1 MPSVVAQHFERRL
14 DTTGYPVK
22 VFNVA
27 HNNLDGPF
35 PSFLSTALVGL
46 VAQHCSDAPGSCNMY
61 VALNGGNNKLYCPA
75 KADPATDALLPE
87 DYSLLAKQNVG
98 CVAKDGVTYEI
109 SSVLQGKPV
118 KLKLSENPA
127 MPAAQPREGMYPPVA
142 AAVPGDAANAVP
154 ASRVQV
160 RQPQQPTKPALPVAA
175 IAGIVAGGVGF
186 IALVAV
192 LGYVVVYRKWYTVRA
207 AQSFRKMQEGPLAAT
222 ADGATVNSSSP
233 AAALP
238 SLTAPVPAAVA
249 AEGTLGGDDRV

>member
-1 MPSVVAQHFERRL
+1 
-14 DTTGYPVK
+14 
-22 VFNVA
+22 
-27 HNNLDGPF
+27 
-35 PSFLSTALVGL
+35 
-46 VAQHCSDAPGSCNMY
+46 MY
-61 VALNGGNNKLYCPA
+61 VALNGGNNKLYCPT
-75 KADPATDALLPE
+75 KTDPAIDALLPE

-118 KLKLSENPA
+118 KLKLTDTPP
-127 MPAAQPREGMYPPVA
+127 MPTAQPRQGTYPPVA
-142 AAVPGDAANAVP
+142 AAMPGDAASTVP
-154 ASRVQV
+154 ARTVQV
-160 RQPQQPTKPALPVAA
+160 VQQQQRTMPALPVAA

-207 AQSFRKMQEGPLAAT
+207 AQSFKKMQEGPLAAT
-222 ADGATVNSSSP
+222 AEGATVNSSSP

-249 AEGTLGGDDRV
+249 ADGTLGGDDRV